1 MLKVFVEDLVRVLL
15 WELRF
20 RPVVGVNV
28 HRTVVF
34 FDVKLTR
41 IWDAHTATVEFE
53 EIGSGLWSNFRLD
66 APSIGIFIHRRD
78 SPVSSCIQHT
88 IIICTLALP
97 KSMILAS
104 GTFLA
109 SIQVHVYPCAAYLTL
124 ILILQRSKRV
134 YYEISLW
141 KVRGLKLL
149 TDFSSESLV
158 SSFFVCRSFAIRHHL
173 AHLGRWR
180 LFLISF
186 SELPPAVRVEESA
199 VLKRVQRSW

>member
-1 MLKVFVEDLVRVLL
+1 MRGFLEVWYLMLKVFVEDLVRVLL

-124 ILILQRSKRV
+124 ILILLTHLQWWKWVSK
-134 YYEISLW
+134 IG
-141 KVRGLKLL
+141 K
-149 TDFSSESLV
+149 
-158 SSFFVCRSFAIRHHL
+158 I
-173 AHLGRWR
+173 
-180 LFLISF
+180 
-186 SELPPAVRVEESA
+186 
-199 VLKRVQRSW
+199 